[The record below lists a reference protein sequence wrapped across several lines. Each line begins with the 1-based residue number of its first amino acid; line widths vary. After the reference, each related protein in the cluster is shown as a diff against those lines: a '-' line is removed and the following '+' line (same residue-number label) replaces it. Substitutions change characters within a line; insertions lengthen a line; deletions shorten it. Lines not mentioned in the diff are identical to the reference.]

1 VGGAVDA
8 ARQAADD
15 DQLVLSEVM
24 RETSGKPAGCGRG
37 ISSPDDRKRLPIEQI
52 EVASRDQQRRRVFQL
67 CQQPR
72 IEALPD
78 CQPPP
83 AEPVDSGDLP
93 FCVVA
98 GPERRRFSPATP
110 GEIGNRRQCIRRRSE
125 SHDQLA
131 ESDGPYAGCPQQ
143 SQTLD

>member
-1 VGGAVDA
+1 
-8 ARQAADD
+8 
-15 DQLVLSEVM
+15 M

-37 ISSPDDRKRLPIEQI
+37 VSSPHDRNRLPIKQI
-52 EVASRDQQRRRVFQL
+52 EVASRDQQRRCVFQL

-83 AEPVDSGDLP
+83 AEPVDPGDLP

-98 GPERRRFSPATP
+98 GPERRRFSSATP
-110 GEIGNRRQCIRRRSE
+110 GKVRHCLKRIGRRSKA
-125 SHDQLA
+125 HDKLT
-131 ESDGPYAGCPQQ
+131 ECHWPYARRTQQ
-143 SQTLD
+143 SQAVD